1 MKKILV
7 LAAAALALVGC
18 DQYVTRT
25 FGGETKLEIPA
36 GTQLMSITWKGS
48 DLWYLYFDPA
58 TNRCVFRESSM
69 VGVMEGSVV
78 VPNCN
83 PVGAH
88 EKAMGD

>member
-1 MKKILV
+1 MKKILIV
-7 LAAAALALVGC
+7 AAALALVGC

-25 FGGETKLEIPA
+25 FGGETKLAIPA
-36 GTQLMSITWKGS
+36 GTQLMSMTWKGT

-58 TNRCVFRESSM
+58 TNRCVFQESST
-69 VGVMEGSVV
+69 VGVMEGTVV

>member
-1 MKKILV
+1 MKKILIV
-7 LAAAALALVGC
+7 AVALALAGC

-25 FGGETKLEIPA
+25 FGGETKLAIPS
-36 GTQLMSITWKGS
+36 GTQLMSMTWKGT
-48 DLWYLYFDPA
+48 DLWYLYYNPE
-58 TNRCVFRESSM
+58 TNRCVFQESSA

-78 VPNCN
+78 IQNCN